1 MSIRRPRI
9 GRREEKM
16 KLTRRVI
23 LSAAVAAAM
32 LAQPLVAAAQD
43 LPRNVRL
50 VIGSGSTGGDTYQAA
65 SLVAD
70 ALAKQL
76 GVNIKVDAV
85 GASEAFKA
93 VGRDKRGTTIML
105 HHDQSYLASLYGVAG
120 SPDPFEGFV
129 VGPTLAINP
138 GNAYLVAKNSPYQT
152 MADVLK
158 AAADGQK
165 VRVAIQPGGVSE
177 IGFSALKSAARA
189 TAPGSEENIVA
200 VNTGDQADKNQA
212 MFDGL
217 ADMINGSIQANEQF
231 AELPDDDQKAMRF
244 IWITATPEALEQG
257 PEAGVGNMTRADMLK
272 YASPETR
279 VPRPNGE
286 DFTFDKE
293 FFLIYNKDMDPAQME
308 TVDAALAEVFQQDE
322 LKNRLLEAF
331 FIPDYRPLAE
341 ASAHLK
347 EKRDAYAEI
356 IGNLTAQ

>member
-1 MSIRRPRI
+1 
-9 GRREEKM
+9 M
-16 KLTRRVI
+16 KLNRRTI
-23 LSAAVAAAM
+23 LAAAMGAAM
-32 LAQPLVAAAQD
+32 LAQPFAAAAQD

-70 ALAKQL
+70 ALSKQL

-85 GASEAFKA
+85 GPSEAFKA

-105 HHDQSYLASLYGVAG
+105 HHDQSYLANLYGIPG
-120 SPDPFEGFV
+120 SPDPFTEFV
-129 VGPTLAINP
+129 VGPTLSINP
-138 GNAYLVAKNSPYQT
+138 GNAYLVAKNSKYQT
-152 MADVLK
+152 MADVLQ
-158 AAADGQK
+158 AAADGEK

-177 IGFSALKSAARA
+177 IGFSALKNAAK
-189 TAPGSEENIVA
+189 TASPGSEENIVA

-217 ADMINGSIQANEQF
+217 ADVINGSIQANEQF

-257 PEAGVGNMTRADMLK
+257 PEAGVGNLTRADMLK
-272 YASPETR
+272 YTSPETK

-308 TVDAALAEVFQQDE
+308 TIDAALTEVFQQDD
-322 LKNRLLEAF
+322 LKNRMLEAF
-331 FIPDYRPLAE
+331 FIPDFRPRAE
-341 ASAHLK
+341 AAAHLE
-347 EKRDAYAEI
+347 EKRDAYAQI
-356 IGNLTAQ
+356 IENLKSGTAQ